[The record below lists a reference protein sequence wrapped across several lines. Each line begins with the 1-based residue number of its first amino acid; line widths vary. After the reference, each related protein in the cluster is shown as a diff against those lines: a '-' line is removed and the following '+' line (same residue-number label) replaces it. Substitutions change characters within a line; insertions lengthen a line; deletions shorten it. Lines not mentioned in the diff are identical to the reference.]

1 MLKQMRQRAGAGL
14 STIEVLVALVLVV
27 LVVVFTWRVI
37 GSSLALLG
45 SGNQGYQRAA
55 RVRTQATEWIQ
66 GIHEYTSGR
75 GFSVCGT
82 VPCTFWIPAV
92 SGPYSQAP
100 ALPAGFACGRVVISD
115 WDGGGP
121 VDPAQLRLVTIDIF
135 RARTAC
141 DDTGVGNPFLT
152 AQTGM
157 ATRQ

>member
-1 MLKQMRQRAGAGL
+1 MLKRKLLRSDRGL
-14 STIEVLVALVLVV
+14 STIEVLVALVLIV
-27 LVVVFTWRVI
+27 LVVVFTWRII

-66 GIHEYTSGR
+66 AIHEYTRSR

-82 VPCTFWIPAV
+82 VPCTFWIPAA

-100 ALPAGFACGRVVISD
+100 ALPAGFLCGRVVISD
-115 WDGGGP
+115 WDGAGP

-135 RARTAC
+135 RARTIC
-141 DDTGVGNPFLT
+141 DDTGVGGPFLT